1 MKKAKEI
8 LIEKGIKPS
17 IQRIQI
23 FKFLMENRDHPT
35 AKDIY
40 KRISEKI
47 PTLSKTTVYNSI
59 KLFTKKGILKSMK
72 IIEGEVR
79 YDINTDF
86 HPHFRCRK
94 CGKIYDLDSTIIFEV
109 KKEID
114 GHLIEEQHIYYS
126 GICKKCREKL
136 NI

>member
-1 MKKAKEI
+1 MKKTKEI

-23 FKFLMENRDHPT
+23 FKCLMDNSDHPT

-40 KRISEKI
+40 ERISEKI
-47 PTLSKTTVYNSI
+47 PTLSKTTVYNSV
-59 KLFTKKGILKSMK
+59 KLFAEKGILNPMK
-72 IIEGEVR
+72 AIEGEIR
-79 YDINTDF
+79 YDINADF
-86 HPHFRCRK
+86 HPHFRCK
-94 CGKIYDLDSTIIFEV
+94 ECGNIYDIDSKIVFEE

-114 GHLIEEQHIYYS
+114 GHLIEEQHISYS

>member
-1 MKKAKEI
+1 M

-23 FKFLMENRDHPT
+23 YKFLMENRGHPT

-40 KRISEKI
+40 EKISEKI

-59 KLFTKKGILKSMK
+59 KLFANKGLLNPIKT
-72 IIEGEVR
+72 IEGEVR
-79 YDINTDF
+79 YDIDTGF
-86 HPHFRCRK
+86 HPHFLCRK
-94 CGKIYDLDSTIIFEV
+94 CGKIYDLDSTTISEE

-114 GHLIEEQHIYYS
+114 GHLIEKQRICYS